1 MSKIYPEI
9 LDRKRQQIFYSFR
22 KVSTKAILIGGTAL
36 ALQIKH
42 RRSFD
47 FDLITE
53 KPIEKN
59 LLPRLNRVFSSD
71 TIIPQVDS
79 PNELTVKV
87 GEVKITYFHYPYP
100 NLHPTIKTEFVNL
113 YSLDDLASNKVHAI
127 GRRGEWKDYVDL
139 FFLLKQERLNIQR
152 IIEETEKRFSGEF
165 NEKLFW
171 EQLIYWDDIK
181 DFEIEFI
188 GKPTPREEI
197 QEYFKKL
204 TKNRLSK
211 I

>member
-22 KVSTKAILIGGTAL
+22 KVSTK
-36 ALQIKH
+36 
-42 RRSFD
+42 
-47 FDLITE
+47 
-53 KPIEKN
+53 
-59 LLPRLNRVFSSD
+59 
-71 TIIPQVDS
+71 
-79 PNELTVKV
+79 
-87 GEVKITYFHYPYP
+87 Y
-100 NLHPTIKTEFVNL
+100 
-113 YSLDDLASNKVHAI
+113 DLASNKVHTI

-139 FFLLKQERLNIQR
+139 FFLLKQGRLNIQR
-152 IIEETEKRFSGEF
+152 MIKETEKRFSDEF

>member
-22 KVSTKAILIGGTAL
+22 KVLAKAVLIGGTAL

-47 FDLITE
+47 FDLITK

-79 PNELTVKV
+79 P
-87 GEVKITYFHYPYP
+87 
-100 NLHPTIKTEFVNL
+100 FVNL
-113 YSLDDLASNKVHAI
+113 YSLYDLASNKVHAI

-139 FFLLKQERLNIQR
+139 FFLLKQGRLNIQR
-152 IIEETEKRFSGEF
+152 MIKETEKRF
-165 NEKLFW
+165 
-171 EQLIYWDDIK
+171 
-181 DFEIEFI
+181 
-188 GKPTPREEI
+188 
-197 QEYFKKL
+197 
-204 TKNRLSK
+204 
-211 I
+211 